1 MIGQIERDDDTTNIF
16 PFIIQR
22 IQQDLE
28 SDTEMDS
35 IVRRKLETELCLLEK
50 IDGYCDVP
58 EIGRTIDQVKED
70 INKYICTFLNP
81 AEFTLSLCSN
91 DILVQLQQLRKIL
104 NNIFEETNK
113 EIDSDDQGKTRNSM

>member
-1 MIGQIERDDDTTNIF
+1 MIGQIKRDDGTTNIF

-28 SDTEMDS
+28 SDTEMDGM
-35 IVRRKLETELCLLEK
+35 VRRKLETELSLLEK

-70 INKYICTFLNP
+70 IDKYKCTFLTTT
-81 AEFTLSLCSN
+81 EFRLSLLSN
-91 DILVQLQQLRKIL
+91 DILDQLQQLRKIL
-104 NNIFEETNK
+104 NNIFEKETDK
-113 EIDSDDQGKTRNSM
+113 ETDSNGQEKL

>member
-1 MIGQIERDDDTTNIF
+1 MIGQIERDDGTTNIF

-28 SDTEMDS
+28 SDTEMDGM
-35 IVRRKLETELCLLEK
+35 VRRKLETELSLLEK

-70 INKYICTFLNP
+70 IDKYKCTFLTP
-81 AEFTLSLCSN
+81 TEFRLSLLSN
-91 DILVQLQQLRKIL
+91 DILDQLQQLRKIL
-104 NNIFEETNK
+104 NNIFEKETDK
-113 EIDSDDQGKTRNSM
+113 ETDSNGQEKL

>member
-1 MIGQIERDDDTTNIF
+1 MTGQIERDDGTTNIF

-35 IVRRKLETELCLLEK
+35 IIRRKLETELCLLEK

-58 EIGRTIDQVKED
+58 EMGRTIDQVKED
-70 INKYICTFLNP
+70 INKYTCTFLNP
-81 AEFTLSLCSN
+81 AEFTLSLYSN

-113 EIDSDDQGKTRNSM
+113 EIDSDDREKS

>member
-1 MIGQIERDDDTTNIF
+1 MIGQIERDDGTTNIF

-28 SDTEMDS
+28 SDTEMDGM
-35 IVRRKLETELCLLEK
+35 VRRKLETELSLLEK
-50 IDGYCDVP
+50 IDGYCNIP

-70 INKYICTFLNP
+70 IDKYKCTFLTP
-81 AEFTLSLCSN
+81 TEFRLSLLSN

-104 NNIFEETNK
+104 NNIFEKETDK
-113 EIDSDDQGKTRNSM
+113 ETESNGQEKL